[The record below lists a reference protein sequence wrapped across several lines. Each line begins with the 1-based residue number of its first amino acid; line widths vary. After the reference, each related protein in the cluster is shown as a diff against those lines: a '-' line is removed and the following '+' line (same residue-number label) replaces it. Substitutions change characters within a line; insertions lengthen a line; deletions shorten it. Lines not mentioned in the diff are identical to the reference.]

1 MLSNIALCDCQ
12 AFAQVP
18 NATVW
23 YGPDSYMGANLAAM
37 FRQMSDLSDDEIA
50 AVHPLHNKE
59 SIRSLL
65 PRLHYYRVSNN
76 SPFPLQYHQRNESTV
91 YLNIYP
97 FGYALAFS
105 KSQVEL
111 VRLGFTTGTMDHV
124 HIMKSMCPFIN

>member
-1 MLSNIALCDCQ
+1 MCFKFGSNLILSNIGPCDCQ

-18 NATVW
+18 NVSVW

-37 FRQMSDLSDDEIA
+37 FRQMSDMLDDEIA

-76 SPFPLQYHQRNESTV
+76 SPFRLHYHQRNESTV

-97 FGYALAFS
+97 LDYALAFS
-105 KSQVEL
+105 ISKVEL
-111 VRLGFTTGTMDHV
+111 GTLGFTTGH
-124 HIMKSMCPFIN
+124 H